1 MIIMLL
7 IGPLA
12 IFSTLLSFVGTV
24 QTALDIYFDLQIS
37 VIDVNGTET
46 GKM

>member
-12 IFSTLLSFVGTV
+12 IFSTFLSFVGTV
-24 QTALDIYFDLQIS
+24 QTASDIYFDLQIS